1 MLHEVLMTVAQTHPH
16 LFVRNGVTYNCIEL
30 MANTLWDYMV
40 KDQKG
45 VINLR
50 VLAHVNNLVP
60 YVGEQVLK
68 ASSED
73 LRLFISSIWKS
84 TCKAVCLKTQARSL
98 VADMIVKV

>member
-30 MANTLWDYMV
+30 MAITLWDYMV

-50 VLAHVNNLVP
+50 VLAHVSDARRPACRNQLLIGTLPEV
-60 YVGEQVLK
+60 
-68 ASSED
+68 SE
-73 LRLFISSIWKS
+73 
-84 TCKAVCLKTQARSL
+84 
-98 VADMIVKV
+98 VAGCMP